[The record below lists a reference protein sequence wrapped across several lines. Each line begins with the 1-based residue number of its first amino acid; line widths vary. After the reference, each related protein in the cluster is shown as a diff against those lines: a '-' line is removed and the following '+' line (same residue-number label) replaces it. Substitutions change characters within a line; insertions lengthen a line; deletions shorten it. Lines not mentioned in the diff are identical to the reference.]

1 MSKRECSDCRENEKS
16 FRNNL
21 HYKCQNDYC
30 ENYIK
35 PVEQKKNL
43 EQVDFQRDL
52 INQLIERI
60 NEKQS
65 ENLLLKREI
74 NRLITKLNMCDYTF

>member
-52 INQLIERI
+52 INQLIDSEKWQQHVGDPDGRI
-60 NEKQS
+60 VGV
-65 ENLLLKREI
+65 
-74 NRLITKLNMCDYTF
+74 